1 MPDALPDDLI
11 LAAIERAERHRTPD
25 RPGVP
30 FWHVVEHLGLRRG
43 AGTTRRVR
51 PEVERL
57 GAEGLAEQTRLKGL
71 VHWALTARGRRRLGR
86 LRRAGRLP
94 ELPESP
100 QHWHWRAGRDTAAE
114 QIASLRADLRQK
126 LDAAAASLD
135 RDQDCT
141 SDEII
146 AVGDQL
152 REACW
157 RLGAATYCLHEWA
170 EPDDVSADLPEL
182 AERGKRNT
190 LLWADDPL
198 P

>member
-1 MPDALPDDLI
+1 MSEAPPADLI
-11 LAAIERAERHRTPD
+11 LAAIERAARHHYPD
-25 RPGVP
+25 RPGVL
-30 FWHVVEHLGLRRG
+30 FGHIIEHLGLRRG

-57 GAEGLAEQTRLKGL
+57 GVEGLAEQARFKGL
-71 VHWALTARGRRRLGR
+71 VYWALTARGRRRLGQV
-86 LRRAGRLP
+86 RRAGRLP

-100 QHWHWRAGRDTAAE
+100 QHWHWRVGRDTAAK

-126 LDAAAASLD
+126 LDAVTTKLD
-135 RDQDCT
+135 GDQNFT

-146 AVGDQL
+146 AEGAQL

-170 EPDDVSADLPEL
+170 EPDDASADLPEL
-182 AERGKRNT
+182 AERGKRNA
-190 LLWADDPL
+190 LLWADDPM